1 MERITSWLPQL
12 CLPLYSSSSS
22 CQPAQSVCQQ
32 QRLSLPTFISTELLH
47 NRKGILRSTLER
59 EADNSRDIWAESSH
73 GTSLCGLSIA
83 HYGDGTCMWY
93 TQSSVSPVIM
103 LTHKLAS
110 AGWLS
115 CGITPQSVH
124 SLRWMDPMFKQVLK
138 QHKA

>member
-1 MERITSWLPQL
+1 MERITSWLPQI
-12 CLPLYSSSSS
+12 CLTLYSSSS

-32 QRLSLPTFISTELLH
+32 QKLSLPKFVSTELLH
-47 NRKGILRSTLER
+47 NRNGILISILER
-59 EADNSRDIWAESSH
+59 EADQLKGYMGRVKPWDFLGWPQIV
-73 GTSLCGLSIA
+73 

-93 TQSSVSPVIM
+93 TQSSVSPVII
-103 LTHKLAS
+103 LIHKLAS

-124 SLRWMDPMFKQVLK
+124 SLPWMDPMFRQGLK